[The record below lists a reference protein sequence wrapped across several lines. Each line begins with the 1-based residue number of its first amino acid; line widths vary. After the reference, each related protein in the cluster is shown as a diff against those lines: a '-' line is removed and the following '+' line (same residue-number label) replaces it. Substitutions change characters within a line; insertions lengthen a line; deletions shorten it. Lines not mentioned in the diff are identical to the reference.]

1 MRLLLACLVLALPL
15 AACAT
20 TNTERS
26 IEQRSEDR
34 ETLRTIL
41 QYCEVTITGHTEA
54 TVNASVLPSANAGLN
69 LSLGGNCKPIAYPAP
84 LAPLPAPIP
93 EP

>member
-1 MRLLLACLVLALPL
+1 MRRFLICLVLALPL
-15 AACAT
+15 AACQT
-20 TNTERS
+20 TGTERS
-26 IEQRSEDR
+26 IEQRVADR

-69 LSLGGNCKPIAYPAP
+69 LSLGGNCKPIPYPGP
-84 LAPLPAPIP
+84 LAALPV

>member
-1 MRLLLACLVLALPL
+1 MRLFLACLVLALPL
-15 AACAT
+15 AACQT
-20 TNTERS
+20 MGTERS
-26 IEQRSEDR
+26 VEQRLADR

-69 LSLGGNCKPIAYPAP
+69 LSLGGNCTPIPYPGP
-84 LAPLPAPIP
+84 LAPPPALPPLL
-93 EP
+93 